1 MDFVKINKERH
12 AVKTFDGKKIPTV
25 DVKQIISA
33 ASLAP
38 SAHNI
43 QPWHFV
49 IVESEQKRQE
59 LLSVVH
65 GKNGQQVKEAGAVI
79 AIFSDTNLSER
90 SSEIART
97 GAGEMDSEQLQRFNS
112 RYPQM
117 FENMDEMMEAS
128 YLSLNIG
135 FVTMNLM
142 YVIKNRGYEGNII
155 LGFERTER
163 VNEILEVDKRYR
175 PELLVVLGSSEV
187 KGQSSYRL
195 PQQNIIEIR

>member
-79 AIFSDTNLSER
+79 AIFSDTNLSE
-90 SSEIART
+90 ALVKLH
-97 GAGEMDSEQLQRFNS
+97 A
-112 RYPQM
+112 
-117 FENMDEMMEAS
+117 
-128 YLSLNIG
+128 
-135 FVTMNLM
+135 
-142 YVIKNRGYEGNII
+142 
-155 LGFERTER
+155 
-163 VNEILEVDKRYR
+163 
-175 PELLVVLGSSEV
+175 PELGKWTVNNCNVSIVAIHKCS
-187 KGQSSYRL
+187 KIWTR
-195 PQQNIIEIR
+195 